1 MSHLIVQFDKFNGH
15 DSVAMSCASSPVKAE
30 LNIFKYHLVPKMKLT
45 LPIVQNICRIG
56 QLKIGRE

>member
-1 MSHLIVQFDKFNGH
+1 MQHRLNYNTLLFTVIVLFY
-15 DSVAMSCASSPVKAE
+15 SPFKAE
-30 LNIFKYHLVPKMKLT
+30 LNLKYSLVPKMKLT